1 MRIPATG
8 TLLPAPAPAPAAS
21 VTGGPPVAALLGFR
35 SDAAGAPR

>member
-1 MRIPATG
+1 MRIPGTC
-8 TLLPAPAPAPAAS
+8 TLLPAPAAS

>member
-1 MRIPATG
+1 MRIPGTC
-8 TLLPAPAPAPAAS
+8 TLLPAPAPAAS